1 MLRDPKGLAMESSPP
16 QTRTDSV
23 LARFR
28 SSNPA
33 WLILLSSLVVFS
45 PLLEGGTTHLA
56 VMVIRLLILL
66 LLGLYLTRGI
76 RSGTVVVPA
85 MRVAPA
91 ILAYLCLAAFST
103 AVSPYPNQSRQWLVV
118 LISYAGL
125 LYLLVSFI
133 SQWDH
138 VCKLLAVLTGLGLC
152 EAGWALLQAWWLG
165 AARPTGTFFN
175 PNFLAGYLAVVWAIV
190 LGYLCYARIG
200 QGGILRVCSLHV
212 IVPIT
217 MLGLLL
223 LAVVYTASRGGAL
236 AVAVGTSLV
245 VGVKYGRRALG
256 ALLLSLIVGLLVP
269 NPLRDRLWA
278 EHIANPVGYARW
290 QIWKSSINMMAE
302 NPFGIGLGLYQYVY
316 PRYAFPVD
324 GQIARYGKIAHSAH
338 NEYLQMGV
346 ELGAASILVFCWGV
360 VMVAR
365 EAASVLKRR
374 LRRWQRG
381 VVVGTSGAI
390 AGILVQAGVDSN
402 LHEPALAILLAL
414 CVGLIMSARRL
425 SGQVVEPLRI
435 VSVRFRMVWS
445 ALAVAMIGVLTAGT
459 LKLGL
464 AWMTFESGSRAAT
477 RQDFTKAIA
486 DYRAAIALDSGKA
499 LYHNSLAAVYF
510 QLFER
515 TRDAAAAQAAAAEL
529 KGAIGLN
536 PLDGRL
542 YGLLGHVYHSLS
554 SSATASEPLGELNS
568 EQRIAWLHAA
578 RSAYERAAEL
588 EPFNPFYRLEL
599 GRLALA
605 LGDRE
610 LGETHVRWAIEIEP
624 NFLQGRQ
631 WLAKLYLESQRIE
644 EATREY
650 QQIIERQQ
658 RYAGWNRDSYE
669 ERFLKADATALAA
682 ELERIRQL
690 T

>member
-1 MLRDPKGLAMESSPP
+1 MHVMESSPP
-16 QTRTDSV
+16 DTQPDSV

-28 SSNPA
+28 LSSPA

-56 VMVIRLLILL
+56 VMIIRLLILL
-66 LLGLYLTRGI
+66 LLSLYLAKAI
-76 RSGTVVVPA
+76 RAGTVVVPSL
-85 MRVAPA
+85 RVAPA
-91 ILAYLCLAAFST
+91 MLAYLCLAVIST
-103 AVSPYPNQSRQWLVV
+103 VVSPYPNQSRQWLVM

-133 SQWDH
+133 AQWDH
-138 VCKLLAVLTGLGLC
+138 VARLLVVLTGLGLC

-175 PNFLAGYLAVVWAIV
+175 PNFLAGYLAAVWTIV
-190 LGYLCYARIG
+190 LGYLCYAHVGR
-200 QGGILRVCSLHV
+200 GGILRACGLRA
-212 IVPIT
+212 IVLIAI
-217 MLGLLL
+217 LGTLLL
-223 LAVVYTASRGGAL
+223 TIVFTGSRGGVFAL
-236 AVAVGTSLV
+236 AVGTSLV
-245 VGVKYGRRALG
+245 VGVRYGRRALG
-256 ALLLSLIVGLLVP
+256 VLLLLLAVGLLVP
-269 NPLRDRLWA
+269 NPFRDRLGA
-278 EHIANPVGYARW
+278 EHITNPVGYARW
-290 QIWKSSINMMAE
+290 QIWQSSIHMMVE
-302 NPFGIGLGLYQYVY
+302 QPFGVGLALYQYAY

-346 ELGAASILVFCWGV
+346 ELGVASILVFCWGV
-360 VMVAR
+360 VMVTR
-365 EAASVLKRR
+365 ETVFVLQRR

-390 AGILVQAGVDSN
+390 AGILAHAGVDSN
-402 LHEPALAILLAL
+402 LHEPALAILLTL
-414 CVGLIMSARRL
+414 CVGIIMSARRL
-425 SGQVVEPLRI
+425 SGQVVEPLRT
-435 VSVRFRMVWS
+435 VPVRSRMVWS
-445 ALAVAMIGVLTAGT
+445 ALVVAMIGMLMAAT

-464 AWMTFESGSRAAT
+464 AWMAFESGSRAAA
-477 RQDFTKAIA
+477 RQDFAKAIA
-486 DYRAAIALDSGKA
+486 DYRTAITLDSGKA
-499 LYHNSLAAVYF
+499 LYHNSLAASYF

-515 TRDAAAAQAAAAEL
+515 LRDDAAAQAAVAEL
-529 KGAIGLN
+529 QAAIALN

-542 YGLLGHVYHSLS
+542 YGLLGHVYRSLS
-554 SSATASEPLGELNS
+554 SSATSSEPLGELNS
-568 EQRIAWLHAA
+568 EQRKAWLHAA
-578 RSAYERAAEL
+578 RSAYERAANL

-610 LGETHVRWAIEIEP
+610 LGETYVRQAVEIEP

-631 WLAKLYLESQRIE
+631 WLVKLYLESQRVE

-650 QQIIERQQ
+650 QEIIERQQ
-658 RYAGWNRDSYE
+658 RYAGWNKDGHE
-669 ERFLKADATALAA
+669 ERLLKADATALAA
-682 ELERIRQL
+682 ELKRIRPP